1 MRELIRKVLLWLWPK
16 IRAVYAR
23 CELQV
28 DLLDLRIFLAGV
40 ARPSEQGAAA
50 EPASLAAISGAHAHG
65 ESRGAR
71 VPGGHVLLVALLC
84 AVTAH
89 AAPSPDAL
97 NAVHNAFR
105 GSSNPFRM
113 GEPLDPQGGGSESGP
128 AFRFDGSYN
137 LLVNCI
143 TGCSASSGFTDNSTF
158 TVGSSTI
165 NPIGALYSTSTP
177 SISSGNAGRVRMDS
191 NSYLLVDCIAGCSA
205 STGFSDNSGFT
216 AGNTAIGITGGW
228 YSTSPTNCTTGSA
241 CAPQLT
247 VDRKLFVQAF
257 QGTSPWVV
265 SANGGSFAVT
275 GTFWQS
281 TQPVSCTAANCLFN
295 LTQWD
300 STALGAPS
308 AYGTSPGA
316 VNVPGVNAYVTNTPA
331 VTGSGNF
338 TVVQGTGTNLHIVC
352 DSGCS
357 SSAGFADNSAFT
369 VGTTAINP
377 IGGLYDTGADPSI
390 SNGNA
395 GRARIDSHS
404 YLLVDGSQVT
414 QPVSGTFWQS
424 TQPVSLA
431 SLPALVAG
439 SAIVGKVGIDQTTP
453 GTTNAVAATNLPAT
467 VDTNSGNKS
476 ASTLRTVTAAD
487 QPAIAAAGQGA
498 TGSAVPAGAVY
509 MAGNGTGNLTGQI
522 MCDSTV
528 IKNAF
533 STSGSTQIVAAP
545 GSGKNTYICGFTVNG
560 ASTTL
565 NTVKLVYG
573 TKSSTDCDTSAN
585 DLSVAVPIEAPSSI
599 APAGQ
604 NVSPPSNVVWKTGA
618 ANNQV
623 CVNLSAAQAVNLQV
637 WYTSF

>member
-1 MRELIRKVLLWLWPK
+1 MRKMLLWLWPK
-16 IRAVYAR
+16 IRAVYAG

-40 ARPSEQGAAA
+40 ARASDESAGA
-50 EPASLAAISGAHAHG
+50 EPAAVPAISGAHAHG
-65 ESRGAR
+65 ESRGAG

-84 AVTAH
+84 AMAAQ

-105 GSSNPFRM
+105 GYANPFRM
-113 GEPLDPQGGGSESGP
+113 GEPLASYDPQGGGSESGS

-143 TGCSASSGFTDNSTF
+143 TGCSASSGFTDNTTF

-177 SISSGNAGRVRMDS
+177 SLSSGNAGRVRMDS
-191 NSYLLVDCIAGCSA
+191 NSYLLVDCITGCSSA
-205 STGFSDNSGFT
+205 GFSDNSAFT
-216 AGNTAIGITGGW
+216 AGTTAIGITGGW
-228 YSTSPTNCTTGSA
+228 YSSSPTNCTSGSA

-247 VDRKLFVQAF
+247 IDRKLFVQDF
-257 QGTSPWVV
+257 QGSSPWVV
-265 SANGGSFAVT
+265 SASGGSFAVT

-281 TQPVSCTAANCLFN
+281 TQPASCTAANCLFN

-316 VNVPGVNAYVTNTPA
+316 VNVPGVNAFITNTPA
-331 VTGSGNF
+331 VTGNGNF

-395 GRARIDSHS
+395 GRARIDAHS

-453 GTTNAVAATNLPAT
+453 GTTNAVSATNLPT
-467 VDTNSGNKS
+467 TIDTNTGNAS
-476 ASTLRTVTAAD
+476 ASTMREAVATNN
-487 QPAIAAAGQGA
+487 PAIAAWGQGA
-498 TGSAVPAGAVY
+498 TGSAVPSGAVY
-509 MAGNGTGNLTGQI
+509 PGGNGSGNLKGYI
-522 MCDSTV
+522 NCDNTYVS
-528 IKNAF
+528 NGL
-533 STSGSTQIVAAP
+533 SSSGSTQAVALA
-545 GSGKNTYICGFTVNG
+545 SGKSIYICDFFVNS
-560 ASTTL
+560 ASTTAV
-565 NTVKLVYG
+565 NVKLVYG
-573 TKSSTDCDTSAN
+573 TGTNCATSPS
-585 DLSVAVPIEAPSSI
+585 DLSILVPMQAPTSV

-604 NVSPPSNVVWKTGA
+604 NVTPPGNTLWSTPA
-618 ANNQV
+618 SQAV
-623 CVNLSAAQAVNLQV
+623 CVNLSSANAVNVMFHWTQ
-637 WYTSF
+637 F